1 METLHILESRRR
13 VQEEQMHRD
22 VQIAFQLANAIGNR
36 IGFLFKKPE
45 DRSEED
51 LLQPWDVF
59 PDLFKLDKIHA
70 EEEMEARLLAQQK
83 ARLLNAAARN
93 NERRRQNG

>member
-70 EEEMEARLLAQQK
+70 ELVDTMTMCGARKLSDIDSSFVF
-83 ARLLNAAARN
+83 RP
-93 NERRRQNG
+93 